1 MKDNTFKV
9 IATYKNNTSKEAAVT
24 SETPEKAI
32 EKAIVGNHL
41 PLNFID
47 SLPIFWRNYNPIE
60 KTLHIINSEQHYE
73 IQLINNSTFEKS
85 IFSNNDLSN
94 CDITSVTVEEG

>member
-9 IATYKNNTSKEAAVT
+9 IATYRNKSRKEAVIM

-47 SLPIFWRNYNPIE
+47 SLPIFWSNYNPIE

-73 IQLINNSTFEKS
+73 IQLINNSTYEKS
-85 IFSNNDLSN
+85 IFSGNELSN
-94 CDITSVTVEEG
+94 CDITSVTVEKA